1 MKLDGECFSED
12 RSSEVAHSSRV
23 TRSGVALKSDH
34 SSRLLPLAFLRHT
47 VSNPFPENVT
57 DDAIF
62 CPI

>member
-1 MKLDGECFSED
+1 VLLSGL
-12 RSSEVAHSSRV
+12 SSEVAHSSRV
-23 TRSGVALKSDH
+23 TE
-34 SSRLLPLAFLRHT
+34 LAFLRHT